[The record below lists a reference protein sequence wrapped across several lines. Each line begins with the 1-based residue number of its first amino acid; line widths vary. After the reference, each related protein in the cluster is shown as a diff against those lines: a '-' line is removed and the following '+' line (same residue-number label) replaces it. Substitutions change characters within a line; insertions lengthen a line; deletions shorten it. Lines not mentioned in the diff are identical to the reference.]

1 MNESQNDSIVI
12 GLDIGSYRVRAVAG
26 SLTENGEIQID
37 GYEEAPFVF
46 TDSGVLNGQI
56 INVKHCI
63 DVIGKVL
70 KRLSDKCDSD
80 ISSVNINISGVSIQ
94 NTKHGGTTTSSGN
107 SSIITMRDVGSLV
120 NHVQRSFA
128 ARDGHTILHTLPLDF
143 TVNNAPANNPI
154 GRVGVQV
161 SGDFCMVT
169 MPKVNLDTVY
179 QTIKSVPSF
188 TTVSGVSPYLSVD
201 KTILSSLA
209 DSYSVLNEEDKKN
222 GIVVVNIGNELTEIS
237 IFHKHGLRYRKVI
250 PIAGRTITADIAEA
264 FRLQI
269 EEAEKLK
276 LVYSVLLSLES
287 ITEEHTILVDGKNG
301 LPSRQIRVEHIRRI
315 VDLRLREI
323 ALIVS
328 AEMTRSGL
336 RDQLIHGCILT
347 GGSANMYQI
356 VDLFSSV
363 LGEEIYTRVGSHLQ
377 NIAYVQGEESPHL
390 HNPKYVTAIGLMLAS
405 LKPFDIRFP
414 EYTELLL
421 QPTSYV
427 TPQIPPD
434 TINNNPKQGTKPK
447 VETSDIFGRWIDRI
461 KRNSPPDVNDSYQ

>member
-1 MNESQNDSIVI
+1 MNESPNDSIVI

-94 NTKHGGTTTSSGN
+94 DTKHGGTTTSSGN
-107 SSIITMRDVGSLV
+107 SSVIDIRDVDSLV
-120 NHVQRSFA
+120 KHVQRSFSI
-128 ARDGHTILHTLPLDF
+128 RDGHTILHTLPLDF

-179 QTIKSVPSF
+179 QTIKSVPAL
-188 TTVSGVSPYLSVD
+188 TTDPNASPYLNVD
-201 KTILSSLA
+201 KSLLSSVA

-222 GIVVVNIGNELTEIS
+222 GVVVVNIGNELTEIS
-237 IFHKHGLRYRKVI
+237 IFHKHGLRYRKVV

-269 EEAEKLK
+269 EDAEKLK
-276 LVYSVLLSLES
+276 LVYSVLLSLDS
-287 ITEEHTILVDGKNG
+287 ITEDQTILVDGKNG

-328 AEMTRSGL
+328 SEMTRSGM

-347 GGSANMYQI
+347 GGSAKMYQI

-377 NIAYVQGEESPHL
+377 NIAYVHGQKSTQL
-390 HNPKYVTAIGLMLAS
+390 QNPKYATAIGLMLAS
-405 LKPFDIRFP
+405 LKPFDTRFP
-414 EYTELLL
+414 VYTDLLL

-427 TPQIPPD
+427 APQIKAEVSGSNRNPPTKHSDD
-434 TINNNPKQGTKPK
+434 TRSII
-447 VETSDIFGRWIDRI
+447 DIIMGKI
-461 KRNSPPDVNDSYQ
+461 KGQSPPDLNDSY

>member
-1 MNESQNDSIVI
+1 MNEGPNDSIVI

-26 SLTENGEIQID
+26 SLTESGEIQID

-94 NTKHGGTTTSSGN
+94 DTKHGGTTTSSGN
-107 SSIITMRDVGSLV
+107 SSVIDIRDVGSLV

-128 ARDGHTILHTLPLDF
+128 VRDGHTILHTLPLDF

-161 SGDFCMVT
+161 SGDFCIVT

-179 QTIKSVPSF
+179 QTIKSVPSL
-188 TTVSGVSPYLSVD
+188 TTVSGTSLYLSVD
-201 KTILSSLA
+201 KALLSSVA

-237 IFHKHGLRYRKVI
+237 IFHRHGLRYRKVV

-276 LVYSVLLSLES
+276 LVYSVLLSLDS

-347 GGSANMYQI
+347 GGTANMYQI
-356 VDLFSSV
+356 VNLFSSV

-377 NIAYVQGEESPHL
+377 NIAYVQGEEGTHL
-390 HNPKYVTAIGLMLAS
+390 QNPKYATAIGLMLAS
-405 LKPFDIRFP
+405 LKPFDTRFP
-414 EYTELLL
+414 AYTELLL
-421 QPTSYV
+421 QPTSYE
-427 TPQIPPD
+427 TPQIQTVTPKPIPKPPKRLE
-434 TINNNPKQGTKPK
+434 N
-447 VETSDIFGRWIDRI
+447 ETSNILTTLIEKFR
-461 KRNSPPDVNDSYQ
+461 RNSPPDVNDSY